1 MKMKLGV
8 LLVLGIGAHVAL
20 GASPRAHLSTPFSKA
35 PAIASRRRAIS
46 RMSSKLKTDA
56 EGSAV
61 ATLEAPMK
69 GPAARWFE
77 EMDRDGDGTISAAEF
92 LVGYDRLEDEL
103 SPPARQSIALAAERM
118 ITGLA
123 YSIVSNDEA
132 SQQRTVQKSLNR
144 LKGDLDDLDFRAG
157 ENLKLTETE
166 ILVLTAMTFI
176 SFTSPIFFTERV
188 VEVLIPSM
196 AALAAA
202 LGLTFEYVGKVA
214 VSGGKEVAAT
224 AMQAAAEAEA
234 QLAAAERTKAVL
246 PLCAGVSASASAFA
260 LLAPALLEHLM
271 PNAAVLV
278 SAEYFLLCPAVS
290 ILAAAIAALAAED
303 TAALCDRAKSIGE
316 RRFASRADVSNTW
329 MSVTD
334 RVSKDGLTDRK
345 RWISFAISVLPAP
358 FFATLMPGGIGEKA
372 VLAAATAA
380 AQAAFHLAKAEYTL
394 AIATDAVAVKARIAA
409 VADTYANQG
418 ARAGALLPFTS
429 ALAGLCVAGA
439 AFIVEFNPLVAS
451 AFPALASVFAAA
463 ASVAKARCEIDFAA
477 TNAAADELAFRSSP
491 GGGRE
496 QDFLEPINSVRKLIS
511 TVARSIW
518 TGTKQK
524 VSTLLRNLSRLLGS
538 GPPPRTQALAV

>member
-1 MKMKLGV
+1 MAGS
-8 LLVLGIGAHVAL
+8 AL
-20 GASPRAHLSTPFSKA
+20 GRSHSAARA
-35 PAIASRRRAIS
+35 PALVAGRSSQSMVSGSDEAARRA
-46 RMSSKLKTDA
+46 REVEGEVKTA
-56 EGSAV
+56 A
-61 ATLEAPMK
+61 AT
-69 GPAARWFE
+69 WFE
-77 EMDRDGDGTISAAEF
+77 KMDRDGDGTISVNEF
-92 LVGYDRLEDEL
+92 LAGYSNLESEL
-103 SPPARQSIALAAERM
+103 SPPARQSMALAAERM

-123 YSIVSNDEA
+123 SQIVNEVEQDKEKV
-132 SQQRTVQKSLNR
+132 RLSLRR
-144 LKGDLDDLDFRAG
+144 LKGDLEDLDYRAG

-166 ILVLTAMTFI
+166 ILMLSAMTFM
-176 SFTSPIFFTERV
+176 SFASPAFFSLKV

-224 AMQAAAEAEA
+224 SLLAAAESEA
-234 QLAAAERTKAVL
+234 QLAAAERAKAVL

-271 PNAAVLV
+271 PNAAAPMSVE
-278 SAEYFLLCPAVS
+278 AFLLCPAVS

-303 TAALCDRAKSIGE
+303 TAALCERAKSIGE
-316 RRFASRADVSNTW
+316 RRFASRADVSSTW

-334 RVSKDGLTDRK
+334 RVSRDGINDRK
-345 RWISFAISVLPAP
+345 RWISFALSVLPAP
-358 FFATLMPGGIGEKA
+358 LFATLMPGALAEKC

-380 AQAAFHLAKAEYTL
+380 AQAAYHLAKAEYTL

-429 ALAGLCVAGA
+429 ALAGLCVAAA
-439 AFIVEFNPLVAS
+439 AFIVEINPLLAS
-451 AFPALASVFAAA
+451 AFPAIAAVFAAA

-477 TNAAADELAFRSSP
+477 TNAAASELAYRAK
-491 GGGRE
+491 GTEGGRNE
-496 QDFLEPINSVRKLIS
+496 QDFLRPLISVRKLIV

-518 TGTKQK
+518 SQSKIKLARWMTRLGLGLGG
-524 VSTLLRNLSRLLGS
+524 STPNTSG
-538 GPPPRTQALAV
+538 GPPRPPAAALG